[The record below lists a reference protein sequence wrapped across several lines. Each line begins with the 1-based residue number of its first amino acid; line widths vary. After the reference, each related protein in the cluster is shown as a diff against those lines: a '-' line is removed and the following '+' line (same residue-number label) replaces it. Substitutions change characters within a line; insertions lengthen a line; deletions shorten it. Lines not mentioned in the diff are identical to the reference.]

1 MKQEQP
7 SAKPRKRTDQNLNG
21 EQRKGPR
28 DILVQIP
35 YSNASPSSM
44 PSATKK
50 ETKPLA

>member
-1 MKQEQP
+1 MKKEHP
-7 SAKPRKRTDQNLNG
+7 SPKPRKPADQNLNG

-44 PSATKK
+44 PSATQK
-50 ETKPLA
+50 ESKR